1 LVDAPGFCFEF
12 VGKLDQ
18 PARHVAVR
26 RRVREPATT
35 LRLLAKKSR
44 LPAYVFAVL
53 CHAGIN
59 ARPAPCIPLQERTAG
74 QLA

>member
-1 LVDAPGFCFEF
+1 LVYSPGFCFEF

-26 RRVREPATT
+26 RSVREPATT

-44 LPAYVFAVL
+44 LPA
-53 CHAGIN
+53 
-59 ARPAPCIPLQERTAG
+59 
-74 QLA
+74 